1 MKKII
6 SKIKEDILGILIYYI
21 SLPMAIF
28 GLFLPQNIG
37 IIMTT
42 IGCIIGVSVVL
53 FLFIYLIYTLI
64 EDFIGLFKIEKKNEN
79 NS

>member
-1 MKKII
+1 MKNII

-42 IGCIIGVSVVL
+42 TGCIIGVSVVL
-53 FLFIYLIYTLI
+53 FLFIQVSQVQ
-64 EDFIGLFKIEKKNEN
+64 K
-79 NS
+79 